1 VPISA
6 RLLPAETV
14 ITTFAVVTKT
24 TETSGSAPSYWRHPG
39 ASETPTSF
47 LTSLEKEDTVLLLGE
62 GDFAFTEALASLDL
76 KATLVA
82 TSKDGRNEVCENYS
96 EAKRRLRRLRTNPK
110 VNVLHEVD
118 ATELRGLSVWW
129 PSVAAV
135 VWNFPFTGTDED
147 PVAHREM
154 LATFFRGVAY
164 RLLLDCAEQGGKA
177 PRAKVLVTLC
187 NDQLSRWRVE
197 QQARQAFCHLTR

>member
-1 VPISA
+1 
-6 RLLPAETV
+6 
-14 ITTFAVVTKT
+14 
-24 TETSGSAPSYWRHPG
+24 
-39 ASETPTSF
+39 
-47 LTSLEKEDTVLLLGE
+47 LEKEDTVLLLGE
-62 GDFAFTEALASLDL
+62 GDFAFTEALSSLNL
-76 KATLVA
+76 TATLVA
-82 TSKDGRNEVCENYS
+82 TSKDSRNEVCENYS

-118 ATELRGLSVWW
+118 ATELRGLSVRW
-129 PSVAAV
+129 PSIAAV

-154 LATFFRGVAY
+154 LAAFFRGVAY
-164 RLLLDCAEQGGKA
+164 RLLRDCAEGGGKA

-197 QQARQAFCHLTR
+197 QQARQAFCYLTSESLRRRSEDCSTRM